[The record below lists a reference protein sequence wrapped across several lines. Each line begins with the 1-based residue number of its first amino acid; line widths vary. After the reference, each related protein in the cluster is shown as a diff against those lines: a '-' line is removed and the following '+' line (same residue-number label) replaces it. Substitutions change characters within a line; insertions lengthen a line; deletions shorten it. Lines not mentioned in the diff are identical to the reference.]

1 MTDIELKP
9 LAELLCRQHY
19 GDRGLARPGIDK
31 IVAEDWPAWVHKAKE
46 VKALLATD
54 DASLVKG
61 ARVLDSEGLDDKLTI
76 GHPDAYLNAIFDFGA
91 GLLAQWIAKGLQA
104 ADVVDGV
111 KHLESAARG
120 LHALAARGTDLVP
133 DAGTMVSGAGQ
144 GEAVAWRTRGMDG
157 ADRWT
162 AWAMCS
168 DEMAKRWKRDPAF
181 KNGRR
186 QVEPLYASPPLGWTG
201 GWKQVGEAGAMPGS
215 NGGFTMAAFKAS
227 DVPEGAQLYVALPAA
242 PSLGESAPE
251 GFALVPREPT
261 TAMKY
266 AFANGGRVDWPSL
279 DWSDKYAAMIAAA
292 PQPSASDGE
301 G

>member
-1 MTDIELKP
+1 MTDMFKGDDAGLIDIELIEA
-9 LAELLCRQHY
+9 AEAVIARWDSPRWKWDQHT
-19 GDRGLARPGIDK
+19 GEFIARLRRAVEAARRP
-31 IVAEDWPAWVHKAKE
+31 
-46 VKALLATD
+46 TD
-54 DASLVKG
+54 DAALVKG
-61 ARVLDSEGLDDKLTI
+61 ARVLDSEGLADKLTI

-120 LHALAARGTDLVP
+120 LHALAARG
-133 DAGTMVSGAGQ
+133 AGQ
-144 GEAVAWRTRGMDG
+144 GEAVA
-157 ADRWT
+157 T
-162 AWAMCS
+162 AWA
-168 DEMAKRWKRDPAF
+168 DGFMAGV
-181 KNGRR
+181 GRR
-186 QVEPLYASPPLGWTG
+186 PWEDCADWAAVTGVGYAAGDALPSTMPEQVLFASPPLGWTG

-242 PSLGESAPE
+242 PSQGESVSDDVIDRVATAVMVCVTPHLKHMISYSNLWTAVRS
-251 GFALVPREPT
+251 AL
-261 TAMKY
+261 
-266 AFANGGRVDWPSL
+266 L
-279 DWSDKYAAMIAAA
+279 A